1 MSGGLPLVWLISK
14 SEDCLVLHIEPE
26 KTTPEGQDLARTIQ
40 VRHKLISVR
49 FQRTRDTDANRDRT
63 WPFRSNAVVR
73 QWRGGV
79 AFGSLFVRW
88 STTLCGRCGPL
99 ASQLVIIEN
108 DGQE

>member
-49 FQRTRDTDANRDRT
+49 FQRTRDTDANRDQT

-79 AFGSLFVRW
+79 AFWLALCPLVHHALRAVRT
-88 STTLCGRCGPL
+88 SRES
-99 ASQLVIIEN
+99 ARYH
-108 DGQE
+108 